1 MRGLSAVSNAQQTIF
16 VQIAA
21 YRDPDLPATL
31 HNLLTRAAN
40 PERLHFGICLQLDAS
55 DPLSWREQSF
65 PDHAHLQIKNVA
77 AADSRGAC
85 WARSQAQ
92 GFYNGE
98 DFLLQIDSHMRAV
111 EQWDVL
117 LLRTWNDCNDLRA
130 VLSVYPN
137 GFQQPCQLQTSTLPV
152 MAARNFDD
160 YGILK
165 FQGISR
171 YKMPKEQPEQP
182 LQNAFV
188 AGGFLF
194 GPGSIVKNVPYDP
207 ELYFY
212 GEEIS
217 MSARLWT
224 HGYNIFCPN
233 RLLLFHLYKSSGADG
248 DTSATHWSDHQNWFQ
263 LNRRAL
269 VRVHALLRSVKAA
282 PKTLN
287 ATPADIKSLIDFGL
301 GVERTLSDYQ
311 SWAGIDF
318 AQQSIAPKAL
328 TAEYT
333 TAIECP

>member
-1 MRGLSAVSNAQQTIF
+1 MTSTIF

-21 YRDPDLPATL
+21 YRDPDLVATL
-31 HNLLTRAAN
+31 NNLLEQAAH

-55 DPLSWREQSF
+55 DPMSWGEQSF
-65 PDHAHLQIKNVA
+65 PDRAHLLVKDVA

-92 GFYNGE
+92 GFYDGE

-111 EQWDVL
+111 QHWDDL
-117 LLRTWNDCNDLRA
+117 LLQTWRDCNDPKA

-152 MAARNFDD
+152 MAAKAFDD

-171 YKMPKEQPEQP
+171 YRMPDQQPEKP
-182 LQNAFV
+182 LPNAFV

-194 GPGSIVKNVPYDP
+194 GPGKIVEDVPYDP

-212 GEEIS
+212 GEEVS

-224 HGYNIFCPN
+224 HGYNIYCPN
-233 RLLLFHLYKSSGADG
+233 RLLLFHLYKSSGGDG
-248 DTSATHWSDHQNWFQ
+248 DTSATHWSDHKGWFQ
-263 LNRRAL
+263 LNRRSL
-269 VRVHALLRSVKAA
+269 VRVHKLLDSLSIA
-282 PKTLN
+282 PTNLN
-287 ATPADIKSLIDFGL
+287 PTPKDIESLDDYGL
-301 GVERTLSDYQ
+301 GTSRRLSDYERM
-311 SWAGIDF
+311 AGISF
-318 AQQSIAPKAL
+318 QSQTINQNASAGQFPAN
-328 TAEYT
+328 
-333 TAIECP
+333 